1 MCDHFYNLFLL
12 FLYCS
17 WSPSARLDELLYII
31 GNLRIENR
39 NRQMG
44 ENKGRH
50 VWRAHPCPRDRK
62 QENTIS
68 HVEPKREVNSCSG
81 QCHSKRLKENRNSL
95 RISQVQSLLETRK
108 KSAPVNPQVQPDC
121 NEHHITAD
129 PVNPV
134 NDERRID
141 IQRQLVRNQW
151 RRDHDREKR
160 TYKHDI
166 NQKSEPPVPIPA
178 PARKRLVPLPVQ
190 IIMENDDDKENHP
203 EDFMM
208 RTPDLAVIQNCEEKE
223 KHHCVYNHTKLHN
236 KPPMNLFSSL

>member
-31 GNLRIENR
+31 GNLRIENC

-44 ENKGRH
+44 ESESRH
-50 VWRAHPCPRDRK
+50 IRCAHARPRDRK

-68 HVEPKREVNSCSG
+68 NVESEREVNSCSG
-81 QCHSKRLKENRNSL
+81 QYHSKHLNENGNSL
-95 RISQVQSLLETRK
+95 LISQVQSLLETRK